1 MANVKDI
8 VKDFYTV
15 EDAMAFDEKTVKEL
29 QHKHLNKV
37 RNQLSDSFFFTKAE
51 GSKFWD
57 EAGNVHL
64 DFNTGVGVTTVGS
77 NNPFVWEKIKKVV
90 ESKQHIIGAIMY
102 HNVAAAFAH
111 DMGLL
116 SPGGKL
122 TKMGTATGGA
132 EAIEGCIKLVKIA
145 SRNKK
150 DKTRILACEN
160 AFHGKTTGAV
170 SVGGKE
176 QWRKFQHPLMEC
188 VDHIPFGDAEAL
200 EKALAT
206 GQYKAFFVEP
216 IQGEAGV
223 KTPPKGYL
231 KKVRELCTKYDA
243 YMVADEIQ
251 CGCGR
256 SGKMWVCQHEDV
268 IPDVIAFAKGFSG
281 GIVPTGGYI
290 TTEEL
295 FEAAYDSPETCFHH
309 SATYQENALCAAAGL
324 ATLQYILE
332 NNLIENAAKMGDY
345 FIGRL
350 NDLWKKYP
358 EIIKEVRGMGLMIG
372 LETFALPEKCQGEM
386 GTYYAEAINH
396 DCVMKY
402 HVQFSHTFNNAA
414 VFRFLPP
421 LTVTKDEIDY
431 AMDSL
436 EKTTADIAEK
446 TA

>member
-1 MANVKDI
+1 MGKNIKDI

-15 EDAMAFDEKTVKEL
+15 EDAMAFDEKTVKDL
-29 QHKHLNKV
+29 QHRHLNKV
-37 RNQLSDSFFFTKAE
+37 RNQLSDSFFFAKAE
-51 GSKFWD
+51 GSKFWGAD
-57 EAGNVHL
+57 GAEYL
-64 DFNTGVGVTTVGS
+64 DFNTGYGVTAVGS

-102 HNVAAAFAH
+102 HNIAAAFAH

-116 SPGGKL
+116 SPGGQL

-145 SRNKK
+145 SRDKK
-150 DKTRILACEN
+150 EKNRILACQN

-170 SVGGKE
+170 SVGGRE
-176 QWRKFQHPLMEC
+176 QWKKFQHPLMEC
-188 VDHIPFGDAEAL
+188 VDHVPFGDAAAL
-200 EKALAT
+200 ESALRS
-206 GQYKAFFVEP
+206 GQYMAFFVEP

-223 KTPPKGYL
+223 NVSPPGYL
-231 KKVRELCTKYDA
+231 KEVRALCTKYDA

-281 GIVPTGGYI
+281 GIVPSAGYI
-290 TTEEL
+290 TTEKL

-324 ATLQYILE
+324 ATLQFILE
-332 NNLIENAAKMGDY
+332 NDLIENAAKMGSY

-350 NDLWKKYP
+350 TELWRAYP
-358 EIIKEVRGMGLMIG
+358 DIIKEVRGMGLMIG
-372 LETFALPEKCQGEM
+372 LETYALPEKDQGEA
-386 GTYYAEAINH
+386 GTYYADVINH
-396 DCVMKY
+396 ACATKY
-402 HVQFSHTFNNAA
+402 HAQFSHTFNNAA

-421 LTVTKDEIDY
+421 LTVTKEEIDY
-431 AMDSL
+431 AVESL
-436 EKTTADIAEK
+436 EKTMA
-446 TA
+446 